1 MMKFNKKNIKIAALV
16 LFGMMACFLI
26 AVRLPDHVAAVSTSD
41 VTNTVNKLINGND
54 QGSSSKIV
62 DTFVIMTL
70 LSIIPLILIMTTSF
84 TRIIVVLSFVRSS
97 LGTQQNPPNQV
108 RIGLALFLTLF
119 TMRPVYNDIYHNAI
133 QPYNENKITQQEVFD
148 RSENRMKE
156 FMYKQAD
163 KKDVKLFK
171 DMDQKNE
178 RKKIKYRTYKDIPF
192 TVMAPAFILSE
203 LKTAFS
209 IGFLLFIPFMIID
222 LVVASILMSM
232 GMIMLSPIMISLPFK
247 ILLFVLVDGWYLL
260 VESLVQSFN

>member
-16 LFGMMACFLI
+16 LFGMLACFLI

-41 VTNTVNKLINGND
+41 VTNTVNKLINGNN
-54 QGSSSKIV
+54 QGSSSRIV

-70 LSIIPLILIMTTSF
+70 LSVIPLILIMTTSF

-108 RIGLALFLTLF
+108 LIGLALFLTLF
-119 TMRPVYNDIYHNAI
+119 TMRPVYSDIYHNAI
-133 QPYNENKITQQEVFD
+133 QPYNENRITQQEVFD

-156 FMYKQAD
+156 FMYKQAN

-171 DMDQKNE
+171 DLDQKNE
-178 RKKIKYRTYKDIPF
+178 QKKIKYRTYKDIPF

-222 LVVASILMSM
+222 LVVASVLMSM
-232 GMIMLSPIMISLPFK
+232 GMIMLSPVMISLPFK

>member
-1 MMKFNKKNIKIAALV
+1 
-16 LFGMMACFLI
+16 MACFLI

-108 RIGLALFLTLF
+108 LIGLALFLTLF

-163 KKDVKLFK
+163 KKTSSCSRIWIRKT
-171 DMDQKNE
+171 NE
-178 RKKIKYRTYKDIPF
+178 RRSNIVHIRTF
-192 TVMAPAFILSE
+192 RLR
-203 LKTAFS
+203 
-209 IGFLLFIPFMIID
+209 
-222 LVVASILMSM
+222 
-232 GMIMLSPIMISLPFK
+232 
-247 ILLFVLVDGWYLL
+247 
-260 VESLVQSFN
+260 

>member
-108 RIGLALFLTLF
+108 LIGLALFLTLF
-119 TMRPVYNDIYHNAI
+119 T
-133 QPYNENKITQQEVFD
+133 
-148 RSENRMKE
+148 RSLGTARLSSRRSP
-156 FMYKQAD
+156 AGC
-163 KKDVKLFK
+163 L
-171 DMDQKNE
+171 
-178 RKKIKYRTYKDIPF
+178 RTPF
-192 TVMAPAFILSE
+192 SSYPLSVSS
-203 LKTAFS
+203 LQLLS
-209 IGFLLFIPFMIID
+209 IIAN
-222 LVVASILMSM
+222 LVN
-232 GMIMLSPIMISLPFK
+232 GCF
-247 ILLFVLVDGWYLL
+247 
-260 VESLVQSFN
+260 